1 LIVNDQRFA
10 TFVATS
16 VLTLVLSFTASSSA
30 FAAAEVAGSDDA
42 QPVIVTFVHDGQA
55 TMYETRARTVAEFL
69 DERGVKAGQDDFV
82 APAADTA
89 LVPGLRLEYRAAM
102 ALSLVVDGQRIS
114 LHIAPASVEDLLD
127 RAGVKLGP
135 YDQVVPALAAHPT
148 PGTVV
153 RVVRVDEWT
162 AHVRE
167 PIEPGVRHRFD
178 PELAIGKTRTI
189 DQGLPG
195 ERELTVRFVKRGDG
209 PEKRTVLASRVIQEA
224 RPRVIVH
231 GIGEFASLVDGV
243 RDALHIAGTAMKMV
257 ATAYVPFCSGCSG
270 ITKLGLHAGHG
281 VVAVDPNVIPLGSRL
296 YVPGYGNAVAGD
308 TGTAS
313 ISGSMTSAKRCVSGG
328 DRSPCTYCDNSRV
341 RFSSSPRA
349 AGRPRDPAEET
360 SGAAFSHGRRRRCAH
375 REARR
380 PGGRIAGRRGRSG
393 HGRIDSRAAGERRR
407 GYGTRD

>member
-16 VLTLVLSFTASSSA
+16 VLTVVLTLGASAGA
-30 FAAAEVAGSDDA
+30 FAATETAGTEDA

-55 TMYETRARTVAEFL
+55 TMYETRAQTVAEFL
-69 DERGVKAGQDDFV
+69 DERGVKAGSDDFV

-89 LVPGLRLEYRAAM
+89 LVAGMRLEYRAAM
-102 ALSLVVDGQRIS
+102 ALTLVVDGQRIS
-114 LHIAPASVEDLLD
+114 LHVAPASVEDLLD

-135 YDQVVPALAAHPT
+135 YDQVVPALGAHPT

-308 TGTAS
+308 TGGA
-313 ISGSMTSAKRCVSGG
+313 IHGNRIDLGFDDLGQAL
-328 DRSPCTYCDNSRV
+328 
-341 RFSSSPRA
+341 RF
-349 AGRPRDPAEET
+349 
-360 SGAAFSHGRRRRCAH
+360 GRRPITVYVLR
-375 REARR
+375 
-380 PGGRIAGRRGRSG
+380 
-393 HGRIDSRAAGERRR
+393 
-407 GYGTRD
+407 

>member
-1 LIVNDQRFA
+1 MLSCAGSGSLPAREGPSGNASPEAFNPQLTERCLASCDSLLRWASHGDVPLVQKGAELIVNDQRFA

-69 DERGVKAGQDDFV
+69 DERGVKAGPDDFV

-308 TGTAS
+308 TGGA
-313 ISGSMTSAKRCVSGG
+313 IHGNRIDLGFDDLGQAL
-328 DRSPCTYCDNSRV
+328 
-341 RFSSSPRA
+341 RF
-349 AGRPRDPAEET
+349 
-360 SGAAFSHGRRRRCAH
+360 GRRPITVYVLR
-375 REARR
+375 
-380 PGGRIAGRRGRSG
+380 
-393 HGRIDSRAAGERRR
+393 
-407 GYGTRD
+407 